1 MRSRD
6 DRCGVDD
13 DSAVVEFLASLQSDA
28 AKRQLQQL
36 QQQQPMSRP
45 RDAAVIEQTVD
56 DSLEQG
62 VSIRIMPFLFP

>member
-1 MRSRD
+1 
-6 DRCGVDD
+6 VDD

-28 AKRQLQQL
+28 AKRQQQ

>member
-1 MRSRD
+1 
-6 DRCGVDD
+6 VDD

-28 AKRQLQQL
+28 AKRQLQQQQ

>member
-1 MRSRD
+1 
-6 DRCGVDD
+6 VDD

-36 QQQQPMSRP
+36 QQQQPMSRR

-56 DSLEQG
+56 NSLEQG

>member
-1 MRSRD
+1 M
-6 DRCGVDD
+6 DD

-28 AKRQLQQL
+28 AKRQLQQQ

-45 RDAAVIEQTVD
+45 RDAAVIEQMVD

-62 VSIRIMPFLFP
+62 VSICIMPFLFP

>member
-1 MRSRD
+1 
-6 DRCGVDD
+6 VDD

-28 AKRQLQQL
+28 AKRQ

>member
-1 MRSRD
+1 
-6 DRCGVDD
+6 VDD

-28 AKRQLQQL
+28 AKRQQ